1 MIDMM
6 NTAPIESG
14 IAIGHRVRCV
24 NRFERPPLIGGGE
37 TSRTFDIDRHRCP
50 AENHGNDRGVTRE
63 PPDGCYRHVGPGARA
78 ARARRVRTT
87 SQSVKGDFLV
97 ARVKHRL
104 NDTTDVVGEYRH
116 TDGIE
121 LSADVRAALH
131 GGS

>member
-50 AENHGNDRGVTRE
+50 VENHGNDRGVTRE

-97 ARVKHRL
+97 ARVKHRF
-104 NDTTDVVGEYRH
+104 DDVTEGVGDDRC

-121 LSADVRAALH
+121 LSAEVQAALH